1 MFMSIRRY
9 LVGPAER
16 DEVVTIVD
24 EGWAD
29 HLRNEPG
36 FLSYHVFAT
45 AENELLSMTACQDE
59 ETLEKVIQKSGE
71 WGGTP
76 LPGLTAKLEDP
87 RLGNGGANSARGS

>member
-9 LVGPAER
+9 RVDPAQR

-36 FLSYHVFAT
+36 FLSYYVVAT
-45 AENELLSMTACQDE
+45 ADNELS
-59 ETLEKVIQKSGE
+59 
-71 WGGTP
+71 
-76 LPGLTAKLEDP
+76 
-87 RLGNGGANSARGS
+87 R